1 MQILLEADCLIQ
13 ALKNMS
19 ESVILNLCRQK
30 RCHGWVASTSI
41 PIILEEEGVS
51 AKDFQSVLQDL
62 AVLTPTAHDINQALQ
77 SEKVF
82 AKDLAVRLV
91 EKSGLDAVVTLFP
104 ENFSNLKIDAMSPEQ
119 LRERLDSRPSPV
131 SEVRLLDITAS
142 YHQILNKVEKEMA
155 ETIRSGHFILGPKV
169 SQLEERIAEYCQSK
183 YAVGV
188 SSGTDAL
195 LIALMALGIGPGDE
209 VITSPYTF
217 FATAGAP
224 IVS

>member
-1 MQILLEADCLIQ
+1 M
-13 ALKNMS
+13 
-19 ESVILNLCRQK
+19 
-30 RCHGWVASTSI
+30 ASTSI

-155 ETIRSGHFILGPKV
+155 ETIRSGHFILGPNF
-169 SQLEERIAEYCQSK
+169 QLPRTME
-183 YAVGV
+183 
-188 SSGTDAL
+188 L
-195 LIALMALGIGPGDE
+195 LGILDVE
-209 VITSPYTF
+209 
-217 FATAGAP
+217 
-224 IVS
+224 IVNPK